1 MLLLFGGNI
10 LKEKILRML
19 KETEGYVSGQEI
31 CELLGVSRT
40 AVWKNINQL
49 KEEGYE
55 IEAVQNR
62 GYILKQTADSL
73 SEFEIKSEIN
83 GCEWFAGDIY
93 FYHEIGSTNDEC
105 KKLAEEGAKHGTLVV
120 AEKQTKGKGRR
131 GRSWESP
138 KGTGIWMT
146 LLLRPDIEPYNSSG
160 LTLVTAM
167 AINKAVQ
174 EITGLDAK
182 IKWPNDIVVNGKKVT
197 GILTEMSA
205 QPEMI
210 NYIVIGIGI
219 NVNTEEFPEDIA
231 KTASSLKIE
240 SGKTIKR
247 SSIIALFGKYFE
259 QYYAE
264 YIKTQDMSLL
274 IDEYNK
280 ELINVD
286 RQIKVLAKENSYTG
300 IAKGINRHGEL
311 IVETE
316 NKELKN
322 VVAGEVSVRGLYGY
336 V

>member
-1 MLLLFGGNI
+1 M
-10 LKEKILRML
+10 KEKILRML

-259 QYYAE
+259 QYYAK
-264 YIKTQDMSLL
+264 YIKTQDMSFL

>member
-1 MLLLFGGNI
+1 M
-10 LKEKILRML
+10 KEKILRIL
-19 KETEGYVSGQEI
+19 KEADDYVSGQDI
-31 CELLGVSRT
+31 CEQLGVSRT

-83 GCEWFAGDIY
+83 DCNWFAKDIY
-93 FYHEIGSTNDEC
+93 FYDEIDSTNDEC
-105 KKLAEEGAKHGTLVV
+105 KKLAEQGAAHGTLVV
-120 AEKQTKGKGRR
+120 AEKQTHGKGRR

-160 LTLVTAM
+160 LTLVAAM
-167 AINKAVQ
+167 AIGKAIEEVTSL
-174 EITGLDAK
+174 EAK

-205 QPEMI
+205 QPDMI

-219 NVNTEEFPEDIA
+219 NVNTEDFPEDIKA
-231 KTASSLKIE
+231 TASSLKIE
-240 SGKTIKR
+240 SGKIVKR
-247 SSIIALFGKYFE
+247 SSIIAAFGKYFE
-259 QYYAE
+259 QYYKKYVSE
-264 YIKTQDMSLL
+264 QDMSLL
-274 IDEYNK
+274 IEEYNA
-280 ELINVD
+280 ELINVN
-286 RQIKVLAKENSYTG
+286 REIKVLAKENSYTG
-300 IAKGINRHGEL
+300 IARGINRHGEL
-311 IVETE
+311 IVETDD
-316 NKELKN
+316 KEIRT

>member
-1 MLLLFGGNI
+1 M
-10 LKEKILRML
+10 E
-19 KETEGYVSGQEI
+19 
-31 CELLGVSRT
+31 
-40 AVWKNINQL
+40 
-49 KEEGYE
+49 
-55 IEAVQNR
+55 VQNR

-259 QYYAE
+259 QYYAK

>member
-1 MLLLFGGNI
+1 M
-10 LKEKILRML
+10 KEKILRML
-19 KETEGYVSGQEI
+19 KEAEGYVSGQDI

-83 GCEWFAGDIY
+83 ECEWFAEKIY
-93 FYHEIGSTNDEC
+93 FYDEIGSTNDEC

-131 GRSWESP
+131 GRNWESP

-160 LTLVTAM
+160 LTLVAAM
-167 AINKAVQ
+167 AIDKAITEV
-174 EITGLDAK
+174 TGLDAK

-259 QYYAE
+259 QYYAR

-316 NKELKN
+316 DKELRN

>member
-1 MLLLFGGNI
+1 M
-10 LKEKILRML
+10 KEKILRML

-93 FYHEIGSTNDEC
+93 FYDEIGSTNDEC

-259 QYYAE
+259 QYYAK

>member
-1 MLLLFGGNI
+1 
-10 LKEKILRML
+10 
-19 KETEGYVSGQEI
+19 
-31 CELLGVSRT
+31 
-40 AVWKNINQL
+40 
-49 KEEGYE
+49 
-55 IEAVQNR
+55 
-62 GYILKQTADSL
+62 
-73 SEFEIKSEIN
+73 
-83 GCEWFAGDIY
+83 
-93 FYHEIGSTNDEC
+93 
-105 KKLAEEGAKHGTLVV
+105 
-120 AEKQTKGKGRR
+120 
-131 GRSWESP
+131 
-138 KGTGIWMT
+138 
-146 LLLRPDIEPYNSSG
+146 
-160 LTLVTAM
+160 M

>member
-259 QYYAE
+259 QYYAK

>member
-1 MLLLFGGNI
+1 M
-10 LKEKILRML
+10 KEKILRML

-83 GCEWFAGDIY
+83 GCEWFAEDIY

-259 QYYAE
+259 QYYAK

>member
-1 MLLLFGGNI
+1 M
-10 LKEKILRML
+10 KEKILRML

-83 GCEWFAGDIY
+83 GCEWFARDIY
-93 FYHEIGSTNDEC
+93 FYDEIGSTNDEC

-205 QPEMI
+205 QLEMI

-219 NVNTEEFPEDIA
+219 NVNTEEFSQDIA
-231 KTASSLKIE
+231 KMASSLKIE

-259 QYYAE
+259 QYYAK

-286 RQIKVLAKENSYTG
+286 RQIKVLSKENSYTG

>member
-1 MLLLFGGNI
+1 M
-10 LKEKILRML
+10 KEKILRML

-93 FYHEIGSTNDEC
+93 FYDEIGSTNDEC

-205 QPEMI
+205 QLEMI

-219 NVNTEEFPEDIA
+219 NVNTEEFSQDIA

-259 QYYAE
+259 QYYAK

-286 RQIKVLAKENSYTG
+286 RQIKVLSKENSYTG

>member
-1 MLLLFGGNI
+1 MKTIHFETIDSTNTYLKENYEKLDNFTFVSADFQSAGRGRNNRNWKSEKGENLLF
-10 LKEKILRML
+10 
-19 KETEGYVSGQEI
+19 S
-31 CELLGVSRT
+31 LLIKDKTLIDKFS
-40 AVWKNINQL
+40 
-49 KEEGYE
+49 
-55 IEAVQNR
+55 
-62 GYILKQTADSL
+62 SL
-73 SEFEIKSEIN
+73 SVISAFSIIKALNLEYLS
-83 GCEWFAGDIY
+83 
-93 FYHEIGSTNDEC
+93 
-105 KKLAEEGAKHGTLVV
+105 
-120 AEKQTKGKGRR
+120 
-131 GRSWESP
+131 
-138 KGTGIWMT
+138 
-146 LLLRPDIEPYNSSG
+146 
-160 LTLVTAM
+160 
-167 AINKAVQ
+167 
-174 EITGLDAK
+174 

-259 QYYAE
+259 QYYAK

>member
-1 MLLLFGGNI
+1 M
-10 LKEKILRML
+10 KEKILRML

-259 QYYAE
+259 QYYAK

>member
-1 MLLLFGGNI
+1 M
-10 LKEKILRML
+10 KEKILRML

>member
-1 MLLLFGGNI
+1 M
-10 LKEKILRML
+10 KEKILRML
-19 KETEGYVSGQEI
+19 KEAEGYVSGQDI

-83 GCEWFAGDIY
+83 ECEWFAEKIY
-93 FYHEIGSTNDEC
+93 FYDEIGSTNDEC
-105 KKLAEEGAKHGTLVV
+105 KKLAEEGAKHGTLVI

-131 GRSWESP
+131 GRNWESP

-160 LTLVTAM
+160 LTLVAAM
-167 AINKAVQ
+167 AIDKAITEV
-174 EITGLDAK
+174 TGLDAK

-259 QYYAE
+259 QYYAR

-316 NKELKN
+316 NKELRN

>member
-1 MLLLFGGNI
+1 M
-10 LKEKILRML
+10 KEKILRML

-93 FYHEIGSTNDEC
+93 FYDEIGSTNDEC

-205 QPEMI
+205 QLEMI

-219 NVNTEEFPEDIA
+219 NVNTEEFSQDVA

-259 QYYAE
+259 QYYAK

-286 RQIKVLAKENSYTG
+286 RQIKVLSKENSYTG